1 MYPWET
7 PKPAMTYV
15 EFMDRYVRVSVSIN
29 GELKGSFAILDE
41 GTRLDVE
48 TIMPDGTPLIF
59 KVEGHPRTTDPM
71 MTATELVNYVLT
83 EYKR

>member
-1 MYPWET
+1 MTYPWDK
-7 PKPAMTYV
+7 PKMTYV
-15 EFMDRYVRVSVSIN
+15 QFMDTHLRVSVSID

-48 TIMPDGTPLIF
+48 TVMPDGTPLIF

-71 MTATELVNYVLT
+71 MTATELVSYVLT
-83 EYKR
+83 NYK